1 MSITRILGIA
11 PYEGMQNQ
19 MIQMAA
25 AMPDVELTAFV
36 GDMEPGAAIASRYTD
51 RDIDVIISRGGTAEL
66 IRQKTKLPVVEIELS
81 MYDIL
86 RSIRLAEGSNSRYAV
101 VGFPAITRNADFLCD
116 MLQYDVDI
124 HTIHNEEEARV
135 TLQKLAQEA
144 CSMVLCDMVT
154 KSLAHEYG
162 IPALLITS
170 GNESV
175 ESALRQAVSIS
186 RIFLPQREHARM
198 LESVLSARQSITV
211 VLDEKG
217 EQVFST
223 VSEPLPHGVMRRMQG
238 CHATVMTEG
247 SKRAV
252 LTVKDVQYMM
262 TGKRIAAGN
271 RSYAAFNVQCSS
283 ARPALEKHGIRFM
296 DRESVTEHFL
306 NGFHGASQRATA
318 PLCDKYAAAT
328 APLMILGEPGNDMA
342 HTAYLIYS
350 RSPLQHAPLC
360 VVDCALLQKKG
371 LDYLLGNDTSPL
383 TDLGVTVLFTH
394 VESLE
399 EENFLVLFRTIR
411 DTGFKQRNRL
421 MFTYT
426 LHGSEGLSP
435 RGRRLMDWFGCM
447 VLELPPLREHRED
460 IPHLTSLYLSLLN
473 MRNAREIVGVEPE
486 AMRLLEEYR
495 WPANDDQFKCV
506 LREAAMLTTT
516 PYIQTEH
523 IQRVLNREARM
534 YPEHK
539 DETPAD
545 ALRGKTLEEIDLM
558 ALKLALNEAGG
569 NQRIT
574 AQRLGI
580 SRTTLWRMLQKAES
594 EQQEKG

>member
-1 MSITRILGIA
+1 MSVTRILGIA

-19 MIQMAA
+19 MIQMAST
-25 AMPDVELTAFV
+25 MPDVELIAFV
-36 GDMEPGAAIASRYTD
+36 GDLEPGATIASRYTD
-51 RDIDVIISRGGTAEL
+51 RDIDVIISRGGTAEM
-66 IRQKTKLPVVEIELS
+66 IRQRTTLPVVEIELS

-124 HTIHNEEEARV
+124 HTIHDEAEARM
-135 TLQKLAQEA
+135 TLGKLAQEG
-144 CSMVLCDMVT
+144 CPMVLCDMVT

-198 LESVLSARQSITV
+198 MEAVLSARQGVTV

-217 EQVFST
+217 EEVFST
-223 VSEPLPHGVMRRMQG
+223 GNEPLPRPVMRRIQG
-238 CHATVMTEG
+238 CHAAVMAEG
-247 SKRAV
+247 HKRAV
-252 LTVKDVQYMM
+252 LTVKDVQYML
-262 TGKRIAAGN
+262 TGQRITAGN
-271 RSYAAFNVQCSS
+271 RSYAAFAVQMSS
-283 ARPALEKHGIRFM
+283 ARPAMEKHGIRFM

-306 NGFHGASQRATA
+306 SGFHGASQRATA
-318 PLCDKYAAAT
+318 LLCDKYAAAS
-328 APLMILGEPGNDMA
+328 APLMILGEPGSDMA

-371 LDYLLGNDTSPL
+371 LDYLLGNDASPM

-399 EENFLVLFRTIR
+399 EESFLVLFRTIR
-411 DTGFKQRNRL
+411 DTDFKRRNRL
-421 MFTYT
+421 MFTST

-435 RGRRLMDWFGCM
+435 RGRRLINWFGCTVM
-447 VLELPPLREHRED
+447 ELPPLREHRED

-473 MRNAREIVGVEPE
+473 MRNAQEIVGVEPE
-486 AMRLLEEYR
+486 AMRLMEAYD
-495 WPANDDQFKCV
+495 WPANDDQFKRV
-506 LREAAMLTTT
+506 LQEAAMMTTT

-534 YPEHK
+534 YPARR
-539 DETPAD
+539 DETAVD
-545 ALRGKTLEEIDLM
+545 ALRGKTLEEIDMM
-558 ALKLALNEAGG
+558 ALKMALNEAGG

-580 SRTTLWRMLQKAES
+580 SRTTLWRMLQKAEG
-594 EQQEKG
+594 EKQERE